1 MDFAGILEPR
11 KEMEF
16 RNEQHQQHGAGM
28 QTPVVSVKVEGSRK
42 GSRMGAQRQPSAGF
56 PDLSHIPFQEPRLKD
71 CWK

>member
-1 MDFAGILEPR
+1 MGEKMDFSGILEPR

-42 GSRMGAQRQPSAGF
+42 GSRMGKG
-56 PDLSHIPFQEPRLKD
+56 PRDSLQQTSQI
-71 CWK
+71 

>member
-1 MDFAGILEPR
+1 MDFSGILEPR

-42 GSRMGAQRQPSAGF
+42 GSRMGKG
-56 PDLSHIPFQEPRLKD
+56 PRDSLQQTSQI
-71 CWK
+71 